1 MSVNSSEKVRV
12 DKAMESDVADPQHR
26 FRRVTAGPVWSTVL
40 GPSLKSHSIVWICAL
55 LFIVMAVS
63 SDVFVSQGNISN
75 LLGQWA
81 TVGIIAAAG
90 TFVLISRM
98 FDLSVGAAFA
108 FSGVITATVAANTGN
123 VWAAFLAG
131 ILAGGLIGVVNGI
144 TVAVLNINPFIA
156 TLATSM
162 LATGAA
168 IIVSGGQLITV
179 ADPAFSQLG
188 RGRILGLS
196 IPAIVFI
203 VVLVVGGFVL
213 SRTTFGRY
221 IYAVGDN
228 PEAARL
234 SGVRVGWV
242 HMSVFIISGLAAGI
256 AGVLAASRVSS
267 GQADAAGTIPLV
279 VIACV
284 VVGGTSI
291 FGGEGAMWRTALG
304 VLLYAMVGNGFTL
317 LGIDSNIQQMVQGSI
332 LLVAV
337 GIDAWSRRKS

>member
-1 MSVNSSEKVRV
+1 MSVKSSENVSV
-12 DKAMESDVADPQHR
+12 DKAIVNDSGGAQHASGK
-26 FRRVTAGPVWSTVL
+26 VQAGSLWSRTL
-40 GPSLKSHSIVWICAL
+40 GPSLKTHSIVWICAL
-55 LFIVMAVS
+55 LFILMAAS
-63 SDVFVSQGNISN
+63 SNVFVSSGNITN
-75 LLGQWA
+75 LLSQWA

-98 FDLSVGAAFA
+98 FDLSVGATFA
-108 FSGVITATVAANTGN
+108 LSGVITATVAVNTGS
-123 VWAAFLAG
+123 VWGAFLAG
-131 ILAGGLIGVVNGI
+131 ILTGALVGLVNGFI
-144 TVAVLNINPFIA
+144 VAFLNINPFIA

-162 LATGAA
+162 IATGAA
-168 IIVSGGQLITV
+168 ILVSDGKLITV
-179 ADPAFSQLG
+179 AIPAFSELG
-188 RGRILGLS
+188 RGRLLGVT
-196 IPAIVFI
+196 IPGIVFI
-203 VVLVVGGFVL
+203 LVLIVGGFVL

-221 IYAVGDN
+221 IYAAGDN

-234 SGVRVGWV
+234 SGVRVGLV
-242 HMSVFIISGLAAGI
+242 HMSVFVISGISAGI

-317 LGIDSNIQQMVQGSI
+317 LGIDSNVQQMVQGGI

-337 GIDAWSRRKS
+337 AIDAWSRRKN